1 MSAASNIWFNMAYH
15 AAVLLIHRPFLNEP
29 AGSFTLNFAM
39 RCATSAAASIANIV
53 RMYSKSAEFRIV
65 APQVIDYIMSASV
78 VHLLNATSGRTALG
92 RQSANGLKSCMN
104 ALLDMRP
111 KWNSR
116 VQLSIRRIQELAHK
130 WEVVWALP
138 LQASQP
144 LEQQQQQTSKG
155 PDCITAE
162 TYFGPNLGGVSYD
175 NANFAEDTLAVDTA
189 FGINSWDMSQY
200 GAALA
205 NVPAGIQ
212 ENWNFD
218 FLFDQNGN
226 LVNL

>member
-1 MSAASNIWFNMAYH
+1 MAYH

-39 RCATSAAASIANIV
+39 RCATSAAASISNIV
-53 RMYSKSAEFRIV
+53 RNYSKTAEFCIV

-92 RQSANGLKSCMN
+92 RQSANGLKTCMN
-104 ALLDMRP
+104 TLLDLQP
-111 KWNSR
+111 KWKGR
-116 VQLSIRRIQELAHK
+116 AQLSIRRIQELAAK

-144 LEQQQQQTSKG
+144 LEEQQTSKD
-155 PDCITAE
+155 PDCTSAE
-162 TYFGPNLGGVSYD
+162 ASFIPTLGIQSYD
-175 NANFAEDTLAVDTA
+175 IANFAQDSLADTST
-189 FGINSWDMSQY
+189 FGINSWDMEQY
-200 GAALA
+200 ESAL
-205 NVPAGIQ
+205 NQVHVPPEFQ

-218 FLFDQNGN
+218 FLFDRNGN

>member
-1 MSAASNIWFNMAYH
+1 
-15 AAVLLIHRPFLNEP
+15 
-29 AGSFTLNFAM
+29 M
-39 RCATSAAASIANIV
+39 RCATSAAASISNIV
-53 RMYSKSAEFRIV
+53 RMYSKSAEFCIV
-65 APQVIDYIMSASV
+65 APQIIDYIMSASV

-104 ALLDMRP
+104 ALLEMNP

-116 VQLSIRRIQELAHK
+116 VQLSVRRIQELAHK

-138 LQASQP
+138 LQASHP
-144 LEQQQQQTSKG
+144 LEQQLQANKEF
-155 PDCITAE
+155 DCNAAEIYSIT
-162 TYFGPNLGGVSYD
+162 TPGGVPD
-175 NANFAEDTLAVDTA
+175 DIANFAEDALADNAA
-189 FGINSWDMSQY
+189 FGINSWNTSQY
-200 GAALA
+200 GSALA
-205 NVPAGIQ
+205 NIPTDFQ